1 MENGSGLALKHWSMF
16 VSLERL
22 VAIDGSELIPHLWKK
37 QTLRSRP
44 RPHAPSSEVE
54 LETGEFDIPTPR
66 LFPVQL
72 LAQIHGV

>member
-1 MENGSGLALKHWSMF
+1 MF
-16 VSLERL
+16 VSLKGL
-22 VAIDGSELIPHLWKK
+22 IAIDSSELIPHLWKK

-54 LETGEFDIPTPR
+54 LETGEFDIPAP
-66 LFPVQL
+66 LLLPVQL